1 MANISNVVNVALIP
15 EGQLAARDNM
25 NVVMLITSEQG
36 DVLDSNNRYRLYSD
50 GASVAADFGTNSK
63 TNDFATAFFGTQPN
77 PTNVGG
83 VLVVGYWRAAEE
95 TVEASAAKLTGAQIS
110 EAATL
115 PILQQISD
123 GNLEIDINGTTET
136 LNALDFRT
144 ATNLDDAVAIIDTAL
159 TGATA
164 TLENQRIIITSDT
177 TGATSTITFATD
189 SGTGTFIGNTLA
201 LAEGTGALTTQGAA
215 ADTLAAETKLEAITE
230 LKSNVNFKG
239 AVFIDN
245 PTDIES
251 KDLAEWANANSVL
264 VYDVFSGADYLEIAT
279 DNVVWDIKLSS
290 LDHYRMLYSKAN
302 NRKLAVSYMARAHT
316 VNFNGENTALTMNLK
331 ELSVA
336 AEEYTQSEI
345 TAAYNV
351 GLDIYTTIKNTP
363 VVLTS
368 PANDFTDNVYNII
381 AFVDAIQTDTFNL
394 LKQTGTKTPQTKKG
408 VNRLI
413 DQAEKTTRGF
423 VRAGVFAPGTWS
435 SPDYFGNRETFE
447 QNILNNGFY
456 FLAGSLADQPQVDR
470 QNRLSPVLRGAVKN
484 AGAIH
489 KADIIINFNK

>member
-1 MANISNVVNVALIP
+1 
-15 EGQLAARDNM
+15 
-25 NVVMLITSEQG
+25 
-36 DVLDSNNRYRLYSD
+36 
-50 GASVAADFGTNSK
+50 
-63 TNDFATAFFGTQPN
+63 
-77 PTNVGG
+77 
-83 VLVVGYWRAAEE
+83 
-95 TVEASAAKLTGAQIS
+95 
-110 EAATL
+110 
-115 PILQQISD
+115 
-123 GNLEIDINGTTET
+123 
-136 LNALDFRT
+136 
-144 ATNLDDAVAIIDTAL
+144 
-159 TGATA
+159 
-164 TLENQRIIITSDT
+164 
-177 TGATSTITFATD
+177 
-189 SGTGTFIGNTLA
+189 
-201 LAEGTGALTTQGAA
+201 
-215 ADTLAAETKLEAITE
+215 
-230 LKSNVNFKG
+230 
-239 AVFIDN
+239 
-245 PTDIES
+245 
-251 KDLAEWANANSVL
+251 
-264 VYDVFSGADYLEIAT
+264 
-279 DNVVWDIKLSS
+279 
-290 LDHYRMLYSKAN
+290 
-302 NRKLAVSYMARAHT
+302 
-316 VNFNGENTALTMNLK
+316 MNLK

-394 LKQTGTKTPQTKKG
+394 LKQTGTKIPQTKKG
-408 VNRLI
+408 VNQLI

-470 QNRLSPVLRGAVKN
+470 QNRLSPVLQGAVKN